1 MQNLRDTYLA
11 NSISTATPAQMLLM
25 LCDRMVLDVQRAAEA
40 QAAQDFAAATK
51 HLMHAQDV
59 VSYLKQTLRTDMWDG
74 AQTVSDL
81 YDFLYG
87 KLVEANINRDVQA
100 TSDAMVLAADIADM
114 WRAAAETSSRES
126 ALVS

>member
-11 NSISTATPAQMLLM
+11 NAISTATPAQLLMM

-40 QAAQDFAAATK
+40 QTGQDFAAASK

-59 VSYLKQTLRTDMWDG
+59 VAYLQATLRTDVWDG
-74 AQTVSDL
+74 AQTVADL
-81 YDFLYG
+81 YEFLFS
-87 KLVEANINRDVQA
+87 KLVTANINRDLQA
-100 TSDAMVLAADIADM
+100 TSEAMVLAADIADM
-114 WRAAAETSSRES
+114 WRAAAEAAEHNA